1 MKTLQTS
8 VRASETIA
16 IGRAFVLCRNSVEQN
31 IAQGSVEEEKARF
44 LTSLQHSTEQIEA
57 LAVDSDIFAAH
68 LEIVQDEMLSD
79 AVMEHIGSGSSAV
92 EACQAAC
99 ADLVA
104 MFEALDDEYL
114 SARADDI
121 KDIFARIEA
130 NLTGGLQNPFEG
142 VKEGDIVVARELLP
156 SDMALLD
163 LNAIRGFVTALGST
177 TSHVCI
183 MARNHSLAAVVG
195 LGDALEQISS
205 QQCRQE

>member
-44 LTSLQHSTEQIEA
+44 LTSLQHSSEQIEA

-104 MFEALDDEYL
+104 MFEAMDDE
-114 SARADDI
+114 
-121 KDIFARIEA
+121 
-130 NLTGGLQNPFEG
+130 
-142 VKEGDIVVARELLP
+142 
-156 SDMALLD
+156 
-163 LNAIRGFVTALGST
+163 
-177 TSHVCI
+177 
-183 MARNHSLAAVVG
+183 
-195 LGDALEQISS
+195 
-205 QQCRQE
+205 